1 MNLVSIIIIL
11 IELQILFLCSR
22 KYLPVSLPVCWCY
35 TQRIFGQ
42 FPTLHFGIDHSG
54 TLVLGI
60 IMCSYEKARGHAPYN
75 YDVILPSM
83 IIPPKT
89 DNYLIE
95 AFCSGRCT
103 EKVRDISLLFTKAVY
118 IWLKGHGL
126 RVQHFRWNK
135 ECNVTEEL
143 RSIDKN
149 FRYDFNYQVL

>member
-1 MNLVSIIIIL
+1 MFIYNFSAIL
-11 IELQILFLCSR
+11 ATGTHTWSLIANGCHLIDVVDASGLEFFYSNTEPVHEAGILLM
-22 KYLPVSLPVCWCY
+22 
-35 TQRIFGQ
+35 G
-42 FPTLHFGIDHSG
+42 
-54 TLVLGI
+54 
-60 IMCSYEKARGHAPYN
+60 YN
-75 YDVILPSM
+75 ILPSM